1 MVDAASGSALVN
13 KTTDEAKRLISNMAE
28 NSQQFGV
35 RFEAVTRRVNKCM
48 PRSFRTGE
56 LIFDPEVEKTA
67 RRTRKE
73 TRQLREE
80 HSSATSQ
87 RPESGVEPTDSF
99 GDTSS
104 DSEQEEIPM
113 ANARTLRELAT
124 PNLNQQPLCI
134 TFPSLSENTSFE
146 LKSGL
151 ISLLPSFHGLPG
163 KEPYKHLQEFDVVCN
178 SMKPPGITEEQ
189 IKMRAFPFSLTDS
202 AKDWLYYLSPGS
214 ITTWDQLKKK
224 ILDKYFP
231 ASRAASLRKE
241 ICGIKQ
247 HPGESLYEYWERF
260 NFLLHK
266 CPQHQISEQL
276 LIQYFYEGLLFGDR
290 SIIDAASG
298 GALVNKTPQEARELI
313 ESVAE
318 NSQQFGTRE
327 DCPIRRVNEVETP
340 SMQQQLTEL
349 TAFVRQQAV
358 RNASQARVCG
368 ICTGIGHSADM
379 CPMIQ
384 EETAEQ
390 VNMADHAPAPRKQ
403 YDTYSSTYNPGW
415 RDHPN
420 LSYGGNRQPNF
431 TPNRQ
436 SNFVPNKPP
445 GYQQQYQPRPPPP
458 PSSGPSLEEMMKQMM
473 TTMAQNQQMMTTM
486 VQSQQR
492 TDSEM
497 QDIRNQISQMATTI
511 NRLDSQNQGKLP
523 SQPELNLKNVS
534 AMTLRSGK
542 EIQGSEP
549 VIPKDKDEEKIENE
563 LEREDSNGADPK
575 VLPDPIITAKTN
587 PPPFPSRL
595 EKSKKQDMEKE
606 ILEVFRKVEI
616 NIPLLDA
623 IKQVPKYAKFLRDLC
638 VNRRRLRGDERVIVG
653 ENVSAVLQR
662 KLPPKCGDPGMF
674 TIPCKIGNTVIRR
687 AMLDLGASINV
698 MPKSIYASL
707 KLGPLKE
714 TGIIIQLADRTNAY
728 PDGLVEDVLVKVN
741 DLVFPAD
748 FYVLDMDD
756 DHSPDPSPLLLGRPF
771 MSTAQTKI
779 DVNKGTLS
787 MEFDGEIVHFNIFDT
802 MKYPSNSNF
811 SSVFSVSAIDPAVQ
825 EVFETVGRDELE
837 RVLPS
842 VVQAPVLEL
851 KPLPEHLKY
860 AYLGDNETLPVI
872 ISSALSKTQEEKLI
886 RVLREHKETIGWT
899 IADIKGISPAIC
911 MHRIRLDEDAKPVR
925 QAQRKLN
932 PLMMEVVKKEILNLL
947 DVGIIFAI
955 SDNPWGIE
963 VDRAKIDI
971 ISALRY
977 PASVREVRS
986 FLGYAG
992 FYRRFIKDF
1001 SKIGAPLFQ
1010 LLQKDVAFEF
1020 DDKCERAFDK
1030 LKELLTSPP
1039 IIQPPDWGLPF
1050 EIMCDASD
1058 HAVGAVLGQRV
1069 GKAAHVIYYVSRALN
1084 GAQLNYST
1092 TEKELLAVIFAL
1104 EKFRSY
1110 LLGAKVIVFSDHA
1123 ALRYLMTKKDAKPR
1137 LIRWILLLHEFDLEI
1152 RDKKGSENLVADHL
1166 SRIPV
1171 GEDNEPLK
1179 DAFPEEHLFS
1189 LHSKLPWYADLV
1201 NYLVTGNFPAGWPK
1215 SKRDKLKSD
1224 AKYFIWDDPY
1234 LWKRCAD
1241 QVMRRCVSEME
1252 FQSILAFCHTFACG
1266 GHFGPKRTA
1275 HKILESGFYWP
1286 SLFKDAYVFCKSC
1299 DRCQRVG
1306 NITRRDHMPQVP
1318 MIFVEIF
1325 DVWGIDFMGP
1335 FPTSFGFLY
1344 ILLAVDYVSKWV
1356 EAKATRTNDSKVVA
1370 DFIRSN
1376 IFVRFGMP
1384 KAIVSDRGTHF
1395 CNKTIAALFRKYG
1408 VLHRVS
1414 TSYHP
1419 QTNGQ
1424 AEVSN
1429 REIKSILEKMVRPDR
1444 KDWSSRL
1451 EDALW
1456 AYRTAYKTPIGM
1468 SPYRLV
1474 FGKPCHLPVEFEHKA
1489 FWAIKQCN
1497 MNLEEAGAR
1506 RKLDLQ
1512 ELEEIRN
1519 EAYENAVIYKEKN
1532 KIFHDQQISRR
1543 TFECGQKVLLYH
1555 SKLKLFPGK
1564 LRSRW
1569 IGPFVV
1575 TNVFHYGAVEIQS
1588 LKTEKK
1594 FVVNGHRLKPYYEG
1608 VAIERVE
1615 MSSESEAVGVEDEQ
1629 VSGEREEKKLAKA
1642 KKEESEKEILD
1653 TFRKVKINIPLLDA
1667 IRQLPKY
1674 AKFLKGLCTN
1684 RHSY

>member
-1 MVDAASGSALVN
+1 
-13 KTTDEAKRLISNMAE
+13 MAE
-28 NSQQFGV
+28 NSQQF
-35 RFEAVTRRVNKCM
+35 
-48 PRSFRTGE
+48 
-56 LIFDPEVEKTA
+56 
-67 RRTRKE
+67 
-73 TRQLREE
+73 
-80 HSSATSQ
+80 
-87 RPESGVEPTDSF
+87 
-99 GDTSS
+99 
-104 DSEQEEIPM
+104 
-113 ANARTLRELAT
+113 
-124 PNLNQQPLCI
+124 
-134 TFPSLSENTSFE
+134 
-146 LKSGL
+146 
-151 ISLLPSFHGLPG
+151 
-163 KEPYKHLQEFDVVCN
+163 
-178 SMKPPGITEEQ
+178 
-189 IKMRAFPFSLTDS
+189 
-202 AKDWLYYLSPGS
+202 S
-214 ITTWDQLKKK
+214 I
-224 ILDKYFP
+224 
-231 ASRAASLRKE
+231 
-241 ICGIKQ
+241 
-247 HPGESLYEYWERF
+247 
-260 NFLLHK
+260 
-266 CPQHQISEQL
+266 
-276 LIQYFYEGLLFGDR
+276 
-290 SIIDAASG
+290 
-298 GALVNKTPQEARELI
+298 
-313 ESVAE
+313 
-318 NSQQFGTRE
+318 RE
-327 DCPIRRVNEVETP
+327 DVPIRRVNEIETP
-340 SMQQQLTEL
+340 SVQQQLNEL

-368 ICTGIGHSADM
+368 ICTGIGHSADI

-403 YDTYSSTYNPGW
+403 YDPYSSTYNPGW

-420 LSYGGNRQPNF
+420 LSYGGNRQSNF
-431 TPNRQ
+431 AQNRQ

-458 PSSGPSLEEMMKQMM
+458 PQSGSSMEEMMKQMM
-473 TTMAQNQQMMTTM
+473 TTMAQNQQRTEATIMQNQQRTEATVM
-486 VQSQQR
+486 QYQQR
-492 TDSEM
+492 TDSEI

-511 NRLDSQNQGKLP
+511 NRLDAQNQGKLP
-523 SQPELNLKNVS
+523 SQPELNPKNVS

-542 EIQGSEP
+542 EIQGPEP
-549 VIPKDKDEEKIENE
+549 VIPKDNDEEKIENE
-563 LEREDSNGADPK
+563 LGREGRNGADPK
-575 VLPDPIITAKTN
+575 VLPDPIITVKTN

-595 EKSKKQDMEKE
+595 EKSKKQDKEKE

-638 VNRRRLRGDERVIVG
+638 VNRRRLKGDERVIVG
-653 ENVSAVLQR
+653 ENVSVVLQR

-779 DVNKGTLS
+779 DVNKGILS

-811 SSVFSVSAIDPAVQ
+811 SSVFSVSAIDPVVQ

-837 RVLPS
+837 VALTKHLELETTPEVEWSEDLKCTIGALHSLPTTTKRYEASPIFIPEPHQRVLPS
-842 VVQAPVLEL
+842 VVQAPELEL

-872 ISSALSKTQEEKLI
+872 ISSALSKIQEEKLI
-886 RVLREHKETIGWT
+886 RVLREHKEAISWT

-911 MHRIRLDEDAKPVR
+911 MHRIRLEDDAKPVR
-925 QAQRKLN
+925 QAQRRLN
-932 PLMMEVVKKEILNLL
+932 PLMMEVVKKEILKLL
-947 DVGIIFAI
+947 DVGIIFTI
-955 SDNPWGIE
+955 SDSPWVSPVQVVPKKAGVTVE
-963 VDRAKIDI
+963 ANQTGELVPVRKPTGWRQCID
-971 ISALRY
+971 
-977 PASVREVRS
+977 
-986 FLGYAG
+986 
-992 FYRRFIKDF
+992 YRRLNAVTKKDHFPLPFIDQMDF

-1020 DDKCERAFDK
+1020 DDKCERAFNK

-1039 IIQPPDWGLPF
+1039 IIQPPDWNLPF

-1058 HAVGAVLGQRV
+1058 YAVGAVLGQRI
-1069 GKAAHVIYYVSRALN
+1069 GKAAHVIYYASRALN

-1092 TEKELLAVIFAL
+1092 TEKEILAVIFAL

-1137 LIRWILLLHEFDLEI
+1137 LIRWILLLQEFDLEI

-1166 SRIPV
+1166 SRILV
-1171 GEDNEPLK
+1171 EEDSEPLK

-1189 LHSKLPWYADLV
+1189 LNSQLPWYADLV
-1201 NYLVTGNFPAGWPK
+1201 NYLVTGNFPAG
-1215 SKRDKLKSD
+1215 
-1224 AKYFIWDDPY
+1224 
-1234 LWKRCAD
+1234 
-1241 QVMRRCVSEME
+1241 
-1252 FQSILAFCHTFACG
+1252 
-1266 GHFGPKRTA
+1266 HFGPKRTA
-1275 HKILESGFYWP
+1275 HKVLESGFYWP

-1306 NITRRDHMPQVP
+1306 NIARKDHMPQVP

-1384 KAIVSDRGTHF
+1384 RAIGLNVISPSDQWSSG
-1395 CNKTIAALFRKYG
+1395 G
-1408 VLHRVS
+1408 VESGDKVHL
-1414 TSYHP
+1414 
-1419 QTNGQ
+1419 G
-1424 AEVSN
+1424 E
-1429 REIKSILEKMVRPDR
+1429 MVRPYR
-1444 KDWSSRL
+1444 KDWSQRL

-1489 FWAIKQCN
+1489 FWAVKQCN
-1497 MNLEEAGAR
+1497 MDIEEGGIQ
-1506 RKLDLQ
+1506 RKLQLQ

-1532 KIFHDQQISRR
+1532 KIFHDQQISRK

-1555 SKLKLFPGK
+1555 SKLQLFPGK

-1588 LKTEKK
+1588 LKAEKK
-1594 FVVNGHRLKPYYEG
+1594 FVVNGHRLKPYHEG
-1608 VAIERVE
+1608 VPTERVE
-1615 MSSESEAVGVEDEQ
+1615 VMHLEDPTCL
-1629 VSGEREEKKLAKA
+1629 V
-1642 KKEESEKEILD
+1642 
-1653 TFRKVKINIPLLDA
+1653 
-1667 IRQLPKY
+1667 
-1674 AKFLKGLCTN
+1674 
-1684 RHSY
+1684 